1 MYKALVITPVKDSVE
16 TTVETIKAIGK
27 STFSVKHIVYND
39 FSTSET
45 KKILEKARQS
55 HDFELVNLED
65 ITSHPSPN
73 YKLVLQTAQKLAIKE
88 NLPLIIV
95 ESDVRVKPE
104 TFEKMLTFEEQN
116 KKVGMVGAITVDEA
130 NKVNF
135 PYLKF
140 KDEKATSLNTERSLS
155 FCCTL
160 LRLDFLKSYSF
171 LELNENKDWFDVFIS
186 RKSVELG
193 FNNYVLMDTPVLHQ
207 PHGSRPWKQLKYTNP
222 IKYYFLK
229 LINKRDKI

>member
-1 MYKALVITPVKDSVE
+1 MHSAIVITPVKDSVE
-16 TTVETIKAIGK
+16 TTIETIKAIEK
-27 STFSVKHIVYND
+27 STYKVKHIIYND
-39 FSTSET
+39 FSSLET
-45 KKILEKARQS
+45 ERTLESAKLKY
-55 HDFELVNLED
+55 DFELVNLKD
-65 ITSHPSPN
+65 LTSHPSPN
-73 YKLVLQTAQKLAIKE
+73 YKLVLQTAQKLAIAE

-95 ESDVRVKPE
+95 ESDVKVKPD
-104 TFEKMLTFEEQN
+104 TFEKMLTFAEDNN
-116 KKVGMVGAITVDEA
+116 KIGMVGAITVGA
-130 NKVNF
+130 NNQVNF

-140 KDEKATSLNTERSLS
+140 KDEKADQLKTERSLS

-160 LRLDFLKSYSF
+160 LKLEFLKSYSF
-171 LELNENKDWFDVFIS
+171 LALDESKDWFDVFIS

-193 FNNYVLMDTPVLHQ
+193 FENYILIDVPVLHQ

>member
-1 MYKALVITPVKDSVE
+1 MYKAIVITPVKDSLE
-16 TTVETIKAIGK
+16 TTLETIKAIEN
-27 STFSVKHIVYND
+27 STFKVKHIVYND
-39 FSTSET
+39 FSTIET
-45 KKILEKARQS
+45 KEKLEEAKQNN
-55 HDFELVNLED
+55 DFELVNLED

-73 YKLVLQTAQKLAIKE
+73 YKLVLQTAQKLAIAE

-95 ESDVRVKPE
+95 ESDVKVKPD
-104 TFEKMLTFEEQN
+104 TFEKMLTFDEQN

-130 NKVNF
+130 AKVNF

-140 KDEKATSLNTERSLS
+140 KDEKAKFLKTERSLS

-160 LRLDFLKSYSF
+160 LKLDFLKSYSF
-171 LELNENKDWFDVFIS
+171 LELNESKDWFDVFIS
-186 RKSVELG
+186 RKSIEIG
-193 FNNYVLMDTPVLHQ
+193 FDNYVLMDVPVLHQ